1 MGMAVDL
8 ISCSSLRHLILYSPR
23 EIVAELFNIFFFTS
37 KDADNLY
44 LAAFVDEILR
54 SV

>member
-1 MGMAVDL
+1 MAVDL

-23 EIVAELFNIFFFTS
+23 EIVVAELFNIFFLTS

-44 LAAFVDEILR
+44 LAAFLDEILR